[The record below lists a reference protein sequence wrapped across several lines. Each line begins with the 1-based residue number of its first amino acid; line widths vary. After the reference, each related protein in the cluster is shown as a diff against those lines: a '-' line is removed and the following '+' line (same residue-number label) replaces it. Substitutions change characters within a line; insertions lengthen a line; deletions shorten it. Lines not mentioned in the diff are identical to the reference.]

1 MLFCKSEHFNGNERI
16 LRYNKKDY
24 FRDYKLEIRGY
35 YGSSYTLLFLISF
48 LKIYLFKS
56 DKNFI
61 VYKIL
66 KTYLQIVA
74 LIYF

>member
-16 LRYNKKDY
+16 LRYNKDY

>member
-1 MLFCKSEHFNGNERI
+1 MLFCKSEYFNGNERI

-24 FRDYKLEIRGY
+24 FRDYKFEIRGY
-35 YGSSYTLLFLISF
+35 YGSLYILLFLIFF
-48 LKIYLFKS
+48 LKIYLFKF

-66 KTYLQIVA
+66 KIYL
-74 LIYF
+74 

>member
-16 LRYNKKDY
+16 LRYNKDY

-35 YGSSYTLLFLISF
+35 YDSSYTLLFLISF